1 MSGEIPFWKDKSLA
15 EMTAGEW
22 ESLCD
27 GCGRCCLIKLEDEDT
42 DELAFTRVACELLD
56 IGACRCTD
64 YENRHERI
72 PGCIRLTPRAVEE
85 LDWLP
90 ETCAYRLVAN
100 GEDLAW
106 WHPLVSNNPSTIH
119 EAGISIRDF
128 AISEKRIKNKRYE
141 KYIVRSM

>member
-1 MSGEIPFWKDKSLA
+1 MSGEIPFWKTKSLA
-15 EMTAGEW
+15 EMTADEW

-42 DELAFTRVACELLD
+42 GDLAYTRVACELLD

-72 PGCIRLTPRAVEE
+72 PGCVRLTTSAVDE

-90 ETCAYRLVAN
+90 ATCAYRLVAN
-100 GEDLAW
+100 GEGLAW
-106 WHPLVSNNPSTIH
+106 WHPLVSNDPSTIH
-119 EAGISIRDF
+119 EAGISVRGF
-128 AISEKRIKNKRYE
+128 AISEKRVKRLE